1 MHRSSQKIIFFTLLV
16 LCLLLG
22 GSATYAA
29 FALLMPSYD
38 SINADILLML
48 WIVGL
53 TSGIVVSVV
62 RLKRSHE
69 RAIKGYAQEVEDE
82 LKACEE
88 VLRKAQ
94 KLEAIGRITGGIAH
108 DFNNLVTVIS
118 CNLTLLED
126 ALGESHPLQEE
137 VLQIRDATDRATA
150 LNKQLLGYSR
160 RQSAT
165 DSERQ
170 LLHIND
176 IIVDLE
182 KIVSS
187 MIGSNIRLET
197 TLMQD
202 IGFLSAAPSQLE
214 QVILNLAINARDAM
228 SEGGTLTFTTGTEE
242 ILYSEE
248 PPASP
253 IPEGRYITLTV
264 SDTGRGMD
272 SGVMEKAFEPFYTTK
287 NEAGTGLG
295 LSTIHHIVN
304 DMGGH
309 ITVSSSIGFG
319 TTFVLYFP
327 VMNEENS

>member
-1 MHRSSQKIIFFTLLV
+1 MLV
-16 LCLLLG
+16 LCILLG
-22 GSATYAA
+22 GSATYAV
-29 FALLMPSYD
+29 FALFRPSYD
-38 SINADILLML
+38 SINAGFLLML
-48 WIVGL
+48 WILGL
-53 TSGIVVSVV
+53 AGGIGVSVV

-69 RAIKGYAQEVEDE
+69 RAIKSYAQEVEDE

-160 RQSAT
+160 RQAST
-165 DSERQ
+165 DTETQ

-176 IIVDLE
+176 IVVDLQ
-182 KIVSS
+182 KIISS
-187 MIGSNIRLET
+187 MIGSNIRIET
-197 TLMQD
+197 TLKPD
-202 IGFLSAAPSQLE
+202 IGFLNAAPSQVE
-214 QVILNLAINARDAM
+214 QVIINLAINARDAM
-228 SEGGTLTFTTGTEE
+228 PDGGTLTFSTGTEE
-242 ILYSEE
+242 VLHSDDAPE
-248 PPASP
+248 SS
-253 IPEGRYITLTV
+253 IPEGRYITLLV
-264 SDTGRGMD
+264 SDTGRGMA
-272 SGVMEKAFEPFYTTK
+272 SSVMEKAFEPFYTTK
-287 NEAGTGLG
+287 EQEGTGLG
-295 LSTIHHIVN
+295 LATIHHIVN

-309 ITVSSSIGFG
+309 ITVGSSIGFG

-327 VMNEENS
+327 AIEDDSI

>member
-1 MHRSSQKIIFFTLLV
+1 MLG

-29 FALLMPSYD
+29 F
-38 SINADILLML
+38 ILLQPPYDTVNAGILFML
-48 WIVGL
+48 WILGL
-53 TSGIVVSVV
+53 AGGIGVSVV

-69 RAIKGYAQEVEDE
+69 QAIKSYAQEVEDE

-160 RQSAT
+160 RQAST
-165 DSERQ
+165 DSEKQ

-176 IIVDLE
+176 IVVDLQ
-182 KIVSS
+182 KIISS
-187 MIGSNIRLET
+187 MIGSNIRIET
-197 TLMQD
+197 TLTQD
-202 IGFLSAAPSQLE
+202 IGFLNAAPSQVE
-214 QVILNLAINARDAM
+214 QVIINLAINARDAM
-228 SEGGTLTFTTGTEE
+228 PEGGTLTFATGTEE
-242 ILYSEE
+242 IIHSDET
-248 PPASP
+248 PGSS
-253 IPEGRYITLTV
+253 IPEGKYITLLV

-272 SGVMEKAFEPFYTTK
+272 SSVMEKAFEPFYTTK
-287 NEAGTGLG
+287 DQEGTGLG

-319 TTFVLYFP
+319 TTFILYFP
-327 VMNEENS
+327 VIEGDNS